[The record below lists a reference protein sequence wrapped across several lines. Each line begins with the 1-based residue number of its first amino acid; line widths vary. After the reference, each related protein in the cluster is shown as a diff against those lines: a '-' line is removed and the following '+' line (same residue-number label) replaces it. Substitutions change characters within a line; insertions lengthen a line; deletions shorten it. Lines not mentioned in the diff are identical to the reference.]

1 MMGNDK
7 IIIYTDGA
15 CSNNQS
21 SNNIGGYGAIL
32 TYNNHTKEI
41 FGGRI
46 NTTNNIME
54 LTAIIEAL
62 KLIKNRKIETE
73 VYSDSAYIVNGINLK
88 WYEKWKKNNWKN
100 SKKVPVKNKE
110 LWEELIDLIESFS
123 NIKIIKVKGHSG
135 IDLNE
140 KADELANKGIESVK

>member
-1 MMGNDK
+1 MERDK

-21 SNNIGGYGAIL
+21 SDNIGGYGAIL
-32 TYNNHTKEI
+32 TYKNHKKEI
-41 FGGRI
+41 FGGSI

-54 LTAIIEAL
+54 LKAMIEAL
-62 KLIKNRKIETE
+62 KLVKNKKIETE
-73 VYSDSAYIVNGINLK
+73 VYSDSAYIVNCINQK
-88 WYEKWKKNNWKN
+88 WYENWRRNNWKN
-100 SKKVPVKNKE
+100 SKKDPVKNKE
-110 LWEELIDLIESFS
+110 LWMELIDLIESFD

-140 KADELANKGIESVK
+140 KADELANKGIESIR